1 MVEKYK
7 REGIDI
13 VLGSRKCIYTD
24 EKNKKFIKQNK
35 KYIPIIKR
43 KGEYVII
50 NRKGGGL
57 ESSKII
63 NDIKNL
69 NEKIESNNAMIADI
83 NNKSTKKTSNVDE
96 ERIIKITIENTKML
110 SSVNEKKDEYN
121 IQMSFETYD
130 NIKEKVIEKTRDEE
144 KETSDKKRV
153 IEKEKQDK
161 EAIEKNKLKTEKE
174 KQDKEAIEKN
184 IEIERKIEREKE
196 KIPEKLKESIPPH
209 SSNEEIDEKIKLE
222 SDIVKHIKNTELLR
236 KDIIKNMTIPMTITT
251 ATMHN
256 KKIELQSMREK
267 SEKLKQEAW
276 NKKFPNP
283 EKEQFLKEITEKEE
297 LVKSLQENHTQYI
310 NKMIR
315 EEIYLDNYLTEKN
328 NDIDLD
334 FINEVEYPFLLELL
348 LKRIIDLEKR
358 IDMKH
363 N

>member
-13 VLGSRKCIYTD
+13 VLDSRKCIYTND
-24 EKNKKFIKQNK
+24 KNEKFIKQNK
-35 KYIPIIKR
+35 EYIPIVKK
-43 KGEYVII
+43 KGKYVII
-50 NRKGGGL
+50 DRKGGAPKSIG
-57 ESSKII
+57 ERIYAWKSAGIDKEREREKERKIERDKEI
-63 NDIKNL
+63 EI
-69 NEKIESNNAMIADI
+69 EKIREIKREIDR
-83 NNKSTKKTSNVDE
+83 KK
-96 ERIIKITIENTKML
+96 ER
-110 SSVNEKKDEYN
+110 
-121 IQMSFETYD
+121 
-130 NIKEKVIEKTRDEE
+130 
-144 KETSDKKRV
+144 
-153 IEKEKQDK
+153 
-161 EAIEKNKLKTEKE
+161 
-174 KQDKEAIEKN
+174 EKN